1 MINALSVELDC
12 QNGALRH
19 YSAEITTLC
28 DEISWVMEREGQSVA
43 SQSLQDHVFDVIE
56 TTAANTSSML
66 QDIRA
71 QRLTEIEYITGFLLR
86 RARTHGLVLTENT
99 RLYDMIKRKESY
111 YGRERLSTGLSGSW
125 Q

>member
-1 MINALSVELDC
+1 MEHDC
-12 QNGALRH
+12 QNGALRQ
-19 YSAEITTLC
+19 YSREIQTLC
-28 DEISWVMEREGQSVA
+28 DEISWVMEREGQSVD
-43 SQSLQDHVFDVIE
+43 SQSLQDQVFDVIE

-86 RARTHGLVLTENT
+86 RARTHGFVLTENT
-99 RLYDMIKRKESY
+99 RLYDMIKRKESF